1 MGFEFISPNNN
12 FDIPCIRNLYCKRVF
27 EKLNYYNY
35 SNDRMYSG
43 YKIMFYKIRQV
54 IQGLGQFNINIK
66 SNNILIKGKIK

>member
-54 IQGLGQFNINIK
+54 I
-66 SNNILIKGKIK
+66 